1 MNSLISDKKVA
12 TSSIHGNYVDMVQ
25 NIDRVNICGIPVDA
39 ITMNQTVEAIDEA
52 ILTNTHLQHCALNA
66 AKLVH
71 ALKDE
76 PLRKSIIESDII
88 TADGKSIVWA
98 SKLLRQPVPERVT
111 GIDLMQNLVELA
123 SKRNYKIFLFGAEE
137 YVVKKVLKK
146 YSDLY
151 GPQIIAGYRNGYYTK
166 EEEPGIARSI
176 ADSGAH
182 MLFVAITS
190 PKKET
195 FLNSYDDLARIPF
208 TMGVGGSF
216 DVIAGIVKRAPVW
229 MQNMGLEWLFRVI
242 QEPSRMWKRYLTTN
256 TAFVFLILKELVFP
270 GQPKT

>member
-1 MNSLISDKKVA
+1 MTA
-12 TSSIHGNYVDMVQ
+12 GSIPLNGVDMIP
-25 NIDRVNICGIPVDA
+25 NIKRVNICSIPVDA
-39 ITMNQTVEAIDEA
+39 ITMKQTVEAIDDA
-52 ILTNTHLQHCALNA
+52 ILEHRHLQHCALNA

-71 ALKDE
+71 ALQDE
-76 PLRKSIIESDII
+76 QLKKSITESDVI

-98 SKLLRQPVPERVT
+98 SILLRQPVPERVT
-111 GIDLMQNLVELA
+111 GIDLMQNLVKLA

-137 YVVKKVLKK
+137 NVVKKVVKK

-166 EEEPGIARSI
+166 EEEPAIASSI
-176 ADSGAH
+176 ADSGAQ

-195 FLNSYDDLARIPF
+195 FLNSYDDLTRIPF

-216 DVIAGIVKRAPVW
+216 DVIAGRVKRAPVW

-256 TAFVFLILKELVFP
+256 TAFVFLILKEMFFP
-270 GQPKT
+270 GQPQKGEYK